1 MGAQASGRP
10 VRRVLAVLLAPLAA
24 IVGGA
29 SQPAPAQS
37 SAADRIHATVSYLAS
52 DDLKGRDTGSP
63 GHAKA
68 AAYVAG
74 QFQALGLKPGGPD
87 GSWYQQVPFRH
98 ATHAAVPK
106 IKYSAG
112 GKTVR
117 WTSGRDFALRP
128 SITQARRSV
137 DAELVFAGHGISDSR
152 LGIDEYAGIDARGK
166 IVVVLR
172 GAPDTIPGE
181 IAAHLENTKE
191 AVAAAHGAI
200 GIAELSV
207 GRSGIAWSA
216 NRPIVDWAVGA
227 TDAGATADI
236 PIMLVIG
243 PDAARRMFEG
253 APRSLQAV
261 KEAGNSPMAGF
272 PLRGRLHIEANSAW
286 QDFKSPNVVALLPGS
301 DPTLASQY
309 VVVAGHLDHLGVE
322 PNARPGEDAIYNG
335 AMDNAAGVATLIETA
350 RTFAASG
357 KPPRRSVMLIATTGE
372 ERGLLGAD
380 YFAAHPPVPR
390 QAIAGLVDLDMPLLT
405 YDFTDVVAYGADQ
418 STIGQAVASAARSMG
433 VSVSPD
439 PMPEQSLFVRS
450 DHYRFVLRGIP
461 ALFLMTGQGNGGK
474 AAWADYFARFYHRPS
489 DDMGQAFRWDAGA
502 KFSELNY
509 RIARLLADADLPPLW
524 YRGSYFGETYAPAAP
539 KAEPSAAPVHAP

>member
-1 MGAQASGRP
+1 M
-10 VRRVLAVLLAPLAA
+10 LLAPLAA

-37 SAADRIHATVSYLAS
+37 SAADRIHATVAYLAS
-52 DDLKGRDTGSP
+52 DDLNGRDTGSP

-68 AAYVAG
+68 ATYVAG

-106 IKYSAG
+106 IKYSSG

-181 IAAHLENTKE
+181 TAAHLENTKE

-207 GRSGIAWSA
+207 GRSGIVWSA

-227 TDAGATADI
+227 SDAGATADI

-243 PDAARRMFEG
+243 PDAARRMFDG

-539 KAEPSAAPVHAP
+539 KAEPSAAPVRAP